1 MTDADLLVLV
11 ERKSPEELSGEEVD
25 ILLRRLADS
34 PALRHDLLARPGMDA
49 YITAALARARADLEP
64 HASRAP
70 QRKRSALVPLLLLA
84 LLGLPLLA
92 LVAAVVVNSNRRA
105 AR

>member
-1 MTDADLLVLV
+1 MTDADLLALV
-11 ERKSPEELSGEEVD
+11 DRKSPQELSGEEVD

-64 HASRAP
+64 VGAVTP
-70 QRKRSALVPLLLLA
+70 KRKPSPSLLA
-84 LLGLPLLA
+84 
-92 LVAAVVVNSNRRA
+92 RRS
-105 AR
+105 RGGVRREDPG